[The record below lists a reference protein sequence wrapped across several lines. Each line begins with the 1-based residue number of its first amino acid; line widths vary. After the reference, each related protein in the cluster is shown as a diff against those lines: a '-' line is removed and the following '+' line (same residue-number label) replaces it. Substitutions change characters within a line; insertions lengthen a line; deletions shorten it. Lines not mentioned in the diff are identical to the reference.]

1 MGTVS
6 AATRLMRTRKK
17 LEELE
22 TKVKEDSLSAIKK
35 QVDDLKALGIDCVF
49 YERRNENQMTGGTI
63 IKHQKK
69 VLSPE
74 HLARMK
80 EGRNAFWERARSAQF
95 NN

>member
-6 AATRLMRTRKK
+6 AATRLMRTRKR

-22 TKVKEDSLSAIKK
+22 TKVKEDSLLAIKK

-49 YERRNENQMTGGTI
+49 YERRTDKQTEGGTI
-63 IKHQKK
+63 IKNKK
-69 VLSPE
+69 VLTPE

-80 EGRNAFWERARSAQF
+80 EGRERFWNRARQLNS
-95 NN
+95 